1 MSVPARHGLRP
12 RDVTSSPELSE
23 IHDPTVLADGP
34 AASERSRPRSGSVA
48 DRARRYRC
56 GRDAPL
62 RRDRR
67 RASPPP
73 GSTSRTRQSPTPAL
87 PDRPDVCDSY
97 NRGRLIQ
104 SRRTHCRAPRFRGAP
119 IGVANLVPHT
129 TAGVLDVG
137 DAGRP
142 CAAAIAQIQA
152 CAAWARRRVLLFS
165 CPLATG
171 LSQRRPCDSGRPS
184 SRAAQQGRSTG
195 AAEPTLRMQPVESA
209 QIGRRPAYGERRA
222 RSWAIG
228 AARNSCWPRVR
239 RRARSANCPR
249 IAVVQGGRA

>member
-1 MSVPARHGLRP
+1 MSLRERTEVQEVLRLRP
-12 RDVTSSPELSE
+12 GRLTAEATSRIPILAGRQIPSAHGWRRSVRRALPSDLRVGSWGASRSSGGRYRSANVGACSARTSTTRCTSSPELSE

-34 AASERSRPRSGSVA
+34 AASERSRSRSGSVA

-97 NRGRLIQ
+97 NRGRLIRA
-104 SRRTHCRAPRFRGAP
+104 SGLTAERLASAARRSGLPTSCIR
-119 IGVANLVPHT
+119 

-142 CAAAIAQIQA
+142 GCCYRPKAEASSDATEGSHSSASEREQKPGGRRAAAT
-152 CAAWARRRVLLFS
+152 R
-165 CPLATG
+165 
-171 LSQRRPCDSGRPS
+171 
-184 SRAAQQGRSTG
+184 
-195 AAEPTLRMQPVESA
+195 
-209 QIGRRPAYGERRA
+209 
-222 RSWAIG
+222 
-228 AARNSCWPRVR
+228 
-239 RRARSANCPR
+239 
-249 IAVVQGGRA
+249 